1 MKKDIF
7 SATKKNI
14 IALST
19 SVVFA
24 CLIIF
29 AIITNVLYSSKVLV
43 NVDRQILEQKD
54 FITKQPLN
62 FDYKGIFDSGNFND
76 HENKMQS
83 QNQIQSSNNIPSQA
97 GTNSEGAQKSEFPNK
112 MEDQKDGQ
120 INKGFEGKP
129 NGKFM
134 KIPPNLIVIIY
145 KNDTF
150 ETMSKNLY
158 FTEDDLP
165 VLPKSQED
173 EIATLTITRTSNEY
187 SFRAITIDNGDY
199 KIQVL
204 ANIDSEVSSLN
215 RLKTSIIVSLIIL
228 IIIATLLSTYLAAR
242 VVKPIREAYEK
253 QVYFVQDASH
263 EMRTPLAVIKGK
275 LELLA
280 HSWGDTID
288 DHFEHISKMMSEVRG
303 LEKLNS
309 DLLLLSKEDLDL
321 AVNITNFKLDDFITD
336 LSEFYLDLAE
346 IKEKTFNVVKPEEEM
361 YVQWDYDKIK
371 RAVVILI
378 ENAFKYTGENGNI
391 TLSAE
396 DMNKYIKITVKD
408 NGMGIK
414 EEEQKRIF
422 DRFYRSDAVRA
433 ENVSGTG
440 IGLSLLKSIA
450 KNFGIK
456 LKVNS
461 EFGVGSEFILMIPKI
476 IK

>member
-7 SATKKNI
+7 SATKKSI
-14 IALST
+14 IAISA

-29 AIITNVLYSSKVLV
+29 AIITNALYSSKVLD
-43 NVDRQILEQKD
+43 NVDHQILEQKD
-54 FITKQPLN
+54 IISKQPLN
-62 FDYKGIFDSGNFND
+62 FDYKGIFDSGNFNT
-76 HENKMQS
+76 HENKIQS
-83 QNQIQSSNNIPSQA
+83 QTGIQSSSNGQQQA
-97 GTNSEGAQKSEFPNK
+97 GVKLEGDLKNELPNK
-112 MEDQKDGQ
+112 LEGQ
-120 INKGFEGKP
+120 IKGFEGKQ

-134 KIPPNLIVIIY
+134 RIPPNLIVIIY

-150 ETMSKNLY
+150 ETMSKTLY

-165 VLPKSQED
+165 SFPENAKN
-173 EIATLTITRTSNEY
+173 EIVTLTSDEH
-187 SFRAITIDNGDY
+187 SFRGIIIDNGDY
-199 KIQVL
+199 KVQVL

-215 RLKTSIIVSLIIL
+215 RLKTSIIASLVIL
-228 IIIATLLSTYLAAR
+228 IIVAIILSTYLAAR

-288 DHFEHISKMMSEVRG
+288 DHFEHISKMMTEVRG
-303 LEKLNS
+303 LEKLNT

-321 AVNITNFKLDDFITD
+321 AVNITNFKLSDFIND
-336 LSEFYLDLAE
+336 LSGFYIDLAE
-346 IKEKTFNVVKPEEEM
+346 IKEKSFNVDKPKEEIL
-361 YVQWDYDKIK
+361 VQWDYDKIK

-378 ENAFKYTGENGNI
+378 ENAFKYTEENGEI
-391 TLSAE
+391 TLSIE
-396 DMNKYIKITVKD
+396 DMNKHVKIIVKD
-408 NGMGIK
+408 NGIGIK

-422 DRFYRSDAVRA
+422 DRFYRSEVVRGQ
-433 ENVSGTG
+433 NISGTG
-440 IGLSLLKSIA
+440 IGLSLLKSIS

-461 EFGVGSEFILMIPKI
+461 KYGEGSEFILMIPKI

>member
-1 MKKDIF
+1 MKRDIF
-7 SATKKNI
+7 SATKKSI
-14 IALST
+14 IAIST

-29 AIITNVLYSSKVLV
+29 AMITNVLYSSKVLD
-43 NVDRQILEQKD
+43 NVDHQILEQKD

-76 HENKMQS
+76 HENKI
-83 QNQIQSSNNIPSQA
+83 QNQIQSLNDIQPQTGN
-97 GTNSEGAQKSEFPNK
+97 NSEGAKKSEFPNK
-112 MEDQKDGQ
+112 FEDQKDGQ
-120 INKGFEGKP
+120 INKGLEGKP

-134 KIPPNLIVIIY
+134 KIPPNLIIIIY

-165 VLPKSQED
+165 VIPQDAKEG
-173 EIATLTITRTSNEY
+173 IVTLTSNEN
-187 SFRAITIDNGDY
+187 SFRAIMIDNGDY
-199 KIQVL
+199 NIQVI
-204 ANIDSEVSSLN
+204 ANIDSEVSSAN
-215 RLKTSIIVSLIIL
+215 RLKTSIIKSLIIL
-228 IIIATLLSTYLAAR
+228 IIIAALLSTYLAAR

-303 LEKLNS
+303 LEKLNT

-321 AVNITNFKLDDFITD
+321 ATNITNFQLNDFVDD
-336 LSEFYLDLAE
+336 LSEFYTDLAE
-346 IKEKTFNVVKPEEEM
+346 IKEKKFSVTKPKEEIF
-361 YVQWDYDKIK
+361 VQWDYDKIK
-371 RAVVILI
+371 RSVVILI
-378 ENAFKYTGENGNI
+378 ENAFKYTEENGEI
-391 TLSAE
+391 TLSIE
-396 DMNKYIKITVKD
+396 DMNKYVKIAVMD
-408 NGMGIK
+408 NGIGIK

-422 DRFYRSDAVRA
+422 DRFYRSEVVRGQ
-433 ENVSGTG
+433 NISGTG
-440 IGLSLLKSIA
+440 IGLSLLKSIS

-461 EFGVGSEFILMIPKI
+461 KYGEGSEFILMIPKV